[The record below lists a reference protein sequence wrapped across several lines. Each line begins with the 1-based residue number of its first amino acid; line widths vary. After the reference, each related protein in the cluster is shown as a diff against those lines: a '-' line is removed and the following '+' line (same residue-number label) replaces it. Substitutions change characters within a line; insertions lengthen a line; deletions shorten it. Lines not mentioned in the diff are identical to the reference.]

1 MKHSKLASLVLALS
15 LFAGPA
21 VAGSTATAK
30 PAATANA
37 TSAAKPATSA
47 HAAAKPAAAPLVDIN
62 SASRDELIKIPGIGE
77 AIADK
82 IIKGRPWKQK
92 SDLVAKG
99 VANKAQ
105 YEKMRSQIIAKQK

>member
-1 MKHSKLASLVLALS
+1 MKNSKLALLVLALS
-15 LFAGPA
+15 LFAVPA
-21 VAGSTATAK
+21 VAASTATAK
-30 PAATANA
+30 PAANA
-37 TSAAKPATSA
+37 TSASKPATST

-105 YEKMRSQIIAKQK
+105 YEKMRSHIIAKQK